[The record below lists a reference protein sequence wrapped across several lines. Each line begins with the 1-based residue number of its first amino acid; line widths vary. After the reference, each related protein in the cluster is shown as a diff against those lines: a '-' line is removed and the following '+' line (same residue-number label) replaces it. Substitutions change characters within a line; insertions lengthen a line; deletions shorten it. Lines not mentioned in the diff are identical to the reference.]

1 MSLRRLDPKV
11 EIINIHSMKRNSHL
25 AQASLLVSLLLHA
38 LLFSTLYFQRN
49 EETNIPKEISIE
61 LQPPA
66 SENKI
71 ASKPGRHSGSTKKAA
86 GIKLTKPLGIGS
98 APSQEQ
104 IAQQNNSGSGI
115 RSYKAGDA
123 FNEMSFDA
131 YASNINFYS
140 SLWNK
145 IRNRLE
151 YPQDFA
157 DERIQGLVKVQVTV
171 DKTGQI
177 KKGTLYA
184 TSEKKLL
191 EAYSVIGIAYS
202 LRDPLPKNLWN
213 DLEEVTLEIFI
224 DYKAVIANS
233 ADAYPDKGNFLK
245 NQFYFVSTKKVR
257 PKVLEKIEYYADRY
271 VPPVIIYPGGF
282 YVDFVQAYRMYVAYT
297 TPDPLQRRKDRVA
310 METEKLIRLVEESQ
324 LKTN

>member
-1 MSLRRLDPKV
+1 
-11 EIINIHSMKRNSHL
+11 MKRNSHL
-25 AQASLLVSLLLHA
+25 VQASLLVSLLLHA
-38 LLFSTLYFQRN
+38 LLFSTLYFQRA
-49 EETNIPKEISIE
+49 EQLSPPKEISIE
-61 LQPPA
+61 ITPTA
-66 SENKI
+66 SESKT
-71 ASKPGRHSGSTKKAA
+71 ASKTGGSSGS

-98 APSQEQ
+98 TSSGSKHV
-104 IAQQNNSGSGI
+104 QQNDSGSGI
-115 RSYKAGDA
+115 RSFKAGDA

-157 DERIQGLVKVQVTV
+157 DERIEGLVKVQVTV
-171 DKTGQI
+171 DKTGKI

-191 EAYSVIGIAYS
+191 EAYSVIGITYS

-233 ADAYPDKGNFLK
+233 ADGYPDKGNFLK